1 MGSKAFSEQAQ
12 IAHAHAH
19 EGSPCN
25 GRRTAHSS
33 RRGARRQPVLR
44 VYAVPGG
51 SHPHD
56 VAPAPDGEG
65 RGPAMR
71 ECPALSYEAPRF
83 RVAAA
88 RRSATHAFRLLPALW
103 AAVLME
109 R

>member
-1 MGSKAFSEQAQ
+1 M
-12 IAHAHAH
+12 
-19 EGSPCN
+19 
-25 GRRTAHSS
+25 
-33 RRGARRQPVLR
+33 RRGLHLPKLSKRGIAAALLCVAPATPGAAEPVLR
-44 VYAVPGG
+44 EYAVPGG
-51 SHPHD
+51 WHPHD
-56 VAPAPDGEG
+56 VAPSPDGAG

-103 AAVLME
+103 AAALIE

>member
-1 MGSKAFSEQAQ
+1 M
-12 IAHAHAH
+12 
-19 EGSPCN
+19 
-25 GRRTAHSS
+25 
-33 RRGARRQPVLR
+33 RRGLHLPKLSKRGIAAALLWVATATPGAAEPVLR
-44 VYAVPGG
+44 EYAVPAG

-88 RRSATHAFRLLPALW
+88 RRSATHAVRLLPALC
-103 AAVLME
+103 ATALIE

>member
-1 MGSKAFSEQAQ
+1 MRCGLHLPKLSKRG
-12 IAHAHAH
+12 IAAALLCVA
-19 EGSPCN
+19 PA
-25 GRRTAHSS
+25 TP
-33 RRGARRQPVLR
+33 GAAEPVLR
-44 VYAVPGG
+44 EYAVPAG

-71 ECPALSYEAPRF
+71 ECLPLSYEAPRF
-83 RVAAA
+83 RVAAT

-103 AAVLME
+103 AAVLIE